1 MKKIKRRSRMSIF
14 LEDFAAFAETN
25 GYHIFRVT
33 EIVPGKCETLE
44 LHPAPRCQNS
54 YSVAKVF
61 TVTALGLLW
70 DRWLL
75 RADDKITDILRRF
88 LPKSLDPRWETV
100 TVEDAILH
108 KLGLPCGFLDIDV
121 KNCPDYGADFLARI
135 FEEPLATDPCHAYC
149 YTDAAY
155 YLLSRVVAELAGMPL
170 DDFLR
175 EELFLPLQFAE
186 AAWTRCP
193 KGHAMGA
200 TGLYLHSADMAKLGE
215 VYLRDGLYGEKRIIS
230 AEWVQTVLKKSY
242 ELSPIADT
250 GAYGKRGMYGQMLLL
265 SPRTERV
272 VAFHGFSKK
281 SIGDLNLFAARY
293 K

>member
-1 MKKIKRRSRMSIF
+1 MSTF
-14 LEDFAAFAETN
+14 LQDFAAFAEAN

-33 EIVPGKCETLE
+33 EILQGESETLE
-44 LHPAPRCQNS
+44 LHPVPRCQNS

-61 TVTALGLLW
+61 VVTALGMLW
-70 DRWLL
+70 DRGLL
-75 RADDKITDILRRF
+75 RLDDKITDILHRF
-88 LPKSLDPRWETV
+88 LPNNIDPRWEAV

-108 KLGLPCGFLDIDV
+108 KLGLPGGFLDIDL
-121 KNCPDYGADFLARI
+121 KDCPAYGTDFLDCV
-135 FEEPLATDPCHAYC
+135 FSEPFVTDPCQTYC

-155 YLLSRVVAELAGMPL
+155 YLLSRVVAALAGMPL

-186 AAWTRCP
+186 VAWTRCP

-215 VYLRDGLYGEKRIIS
+215 VYLRGGLYGGKRLIS
-230 AEWVQTVLKKSY
+230 AEWVQTVLKKGY
-242 ELSPIADT
+242 ELSPIAGT

-265 SPRTERV
+265 QPRTQRV
-272 VAFHGFSKK
+272 VAFHGFSPK

-293 K
+293 A

>member
-1 MKKIKRRSRMSIF
+1 MSAF
-14 LEDFAAFAETN
+14 LHDFAAFAEAN
-25 GYHIFRVT
+25 GYHMFRVT
-33 EIVPGKCETLE
+33 EIQGGKSETLE

-70 DRWLL
+70 DRGLL
-75 RADDKITDILRRF
+75 HLDDKITDILHRF
-88 LPKSLDPRWETV
+88 LPKSLDPRWEAIS
-100 TVEDAILH
+100 VEDAILH
-108 KLGLPCGFLDIDV
+108 KLGLPSGFLDIDV
-121 KNCPDYGADFLARI
+121 ENCPAYGADFLGRI
-135 FEEPLATDPCHAYC
+135 FSEPFVTDPCRTYC

-215 VYLRDGLYGEKRIIS
+215 VYLRGGLYGEKRIVS
-230 AEWVQTVLKKSY
+230 AEWAQTVLKKSY

-250 GAYGKRGMYGQMLLL
+250 GAWGKRGMYGQMLLI
-265 SPRTERV
+265 SPHTERV

-293 K
+293 E